1 MSSPNKDPEIIR
13 AIILDH
19 YENPKHHLGDNGNNR
34 KLKGYVECNISS
46 ASCIDNLTAY
56 IKVLNNVIKDVKFS
70 GVGCAISTSATDIM
84 CNLLQDKTIDEAKK
98 IISNYLSMIDKK
110 PYDEELLGELYSY
123 ENVNRQAN
131 RINCAK
137 IGINAI
143 LKALEKYENKKGK

>member
-1 MSSPNKDPEIIR
+1 M
-13 AIILDH
+13 
-19 YENPKHHLGDNGNNR
+19 
-34 KLKGYVECNISS
+34 
-46 ASCIDNLTAY
+46 TAY

-84 CNLLQDKTIDEAKK
+84 CNLLRNKTIDEAKK

>member
-13 AIILDH
+13 SIILDH
-19 YENPKHHLGDNGNNR
+19 YENPKHHLANEETAK
-34 KLKGYVECNISS
+34 KLKGYVECNIAS

-56 IKVLNNVIKDVKFS
+56 IKVVNNKIKDVKFS
-70 GVGCAISTSATDIM
+70 GIGCAISTSSTDIM
-84 CNLLQDKTIDEAKK
+84 CNLLVGKTISEAKK
-98 IISNYLSMIDKK
+98 IINNYLGMIDKK
-110 PYDEELLGELYSY
+110 PYDEELLDELYSY

>member
-19 YENPKHHLGDNGNNR
+19 YENPKHHLGNDGNNN

-56 IKVLNNVIKDVKFS
+56 IKVANNNIKDVKFS
-70 GVGCAISTSATDIM
+70 GVGCAISTSSTDIM
-84 CNLLQDKTIDEAKK
+84 CNLLIDKSIDEAKK
-98 IISNYLSMIDKK
+98 IIANYLNMIDKK
-110 PYDEELLGELYSY
+110 PYNEELLGELYSY

>member
-19 YENPKHHLGDNGNNR
+19 YENPKHHLGDNGNNS

-56 IKVLNNVIKDVKFS
+56 IKVLNNIIKDVKFS

-84 CNLLQDKTIDEAKK
+84 CNLLRNKTINEAKK

-110 PYDEELLGELYSY
+110 PYDEELLGELNAYCEIY
-123 ENVNRQAN
+123 KQPNRKK
-131 RINCAK
+131 CAVFPFEV
-137 IGINAI
+137 
-143 LKALEKYENKKGK
+143 LKKDKSKFFKL